1 MKHVHPSYAHVVL
14 QVSFTWGQGLS
25 QNFLPMHSVCP
36 VVRAELKDCPIILAP
51 GPIQSALFII
61 IKIRKISPKIEIVN
75 YKFKNEVIL
84 KVFNARS
91 ERKKLEKNHQI
102 FIFYFSCETKNYILM
117 NSLVQTNQLT
127 SS

>member
-91 ERKKLEKNHQI
+91 ERKKLEKIIRFLYLI
-102 FIFYFSCETKNYILM
+102 FRVKLKIID
-117 NSLVQTNQLT
+117 
-127 SS
+127 

>member
-1 MKHVHPSYAHVVL
+1 
-14 QVSFTWGQGLS
+14 
-25 QNFLPMHSVCP
+25 MHSVCP

-91 ERKKLEKNHQI
+91 ERKKLEKIIRFLYLI
-102 FIFYFSCETKNYILM
+102 FRVKLKIID
-117 NSLVQTNQLT
+117 
-127 SS
+127 